1 VRLTMPHQ
9 QSTSTRNRVSTS
21 GRRKSWAMP
30 GMKKRAR
37 RYNFN
42 FGKHFGA
49 RDSQRKNER
58 PATRLKLQAVC
69 FHGVIVGQLLGAVQG

>member
-1 VRLTMPHQ
+1 
-9 QSTSTRNRVSTS
+9 
-21 GRRKSWAMP
+21 MP